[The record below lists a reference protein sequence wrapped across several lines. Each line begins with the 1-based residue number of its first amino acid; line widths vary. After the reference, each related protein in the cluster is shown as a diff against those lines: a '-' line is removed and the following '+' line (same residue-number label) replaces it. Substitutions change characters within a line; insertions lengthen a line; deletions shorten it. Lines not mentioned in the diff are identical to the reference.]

1 MWHWQHEGIG
11 TAALDRSV
19 DAWSTATINNRLYT
33 RVAPHDLVEWYV
45 AEMDRTPS
53 SIGRSLQAYFDTLDF
68 SPYLKEVETPTLLLV
83 GEESP
88 TSTLEQH
95 RFMAEQLP
103 DCRLVVYPGLGHG
116 INAIHPEWCT
126 QQVRKLLASLTILRR
141 ELCPTTCMLL

>member
-1 MWHWQHEGIG
+1 M
-11 TAALDRSV
+11 
-19 DAWSTATINNRLYT
+19 
-33 RVAPHDLVEWYV
+33 APNDLVEWYV
-45 AEMDRTPS
+45 AEMDRTS
-53 SIGRSLQAYFDTLDF
+53 STIGRCLQAYLDTLDF

-88 TSTLEQH
+88 TRSLEQQ

-103 DCRLVVYPGLGHG
+103 DFRLVVYPSLGHG

-126 QQVRKLLASLTILRR
+126 QRVRKLLASLTILRR